1 MVQAWYQGGV
11 SVWDFTD
18 SSQPEEIAY
27 FERGPI
33 STSTLVGG
41 GSWSAYYYNGY
52 IYSNDLVKGFDV
64 LKIDDPRTDPA
75 KRVQLDE
82 LNVQTQPDYFD
93 R

>member
-18 SSQPEEIAY
+18 SSKPKEIGF
-27 FERGPI
+27 FERGPV
-33 STSTLVGG
+33 TTEEVTTAGP
-41 GSWSAYYYNGY
+41 WSAYYYNGY
-52 IYSNDLVKGFDV
+52 IYSNDIAKGFDV
-64 LKIDDPRTDPA
+64 LKIDDRRTDPA
-75 KRVQLDE
+75 KRVRTDE